1 MTYLRDVADILED
14 ASVGTFGTTI
24 FIGRPPQ
31 KPHDIVALMPY
42 GGLDP
47 QRTHNGTDRRFP
59 RVQVMCRAVKMEN
72 AVASMESVRAALRAV
87 NQLTIGSTHYE
98 AILPVGEPGLL
109 TNDPS
114 GRFPLVMSYEVR
126 FHVS

>member
-14 ASVGTFGTTI
+14 ASVGTFGTDI

-31 KPHDIVALMPY
+31 KPHDLVALMPY
-42 GGLDP
+42 GGLGAE
-47 QRTHNGTDRRFP
+47 RTHSGTDRRFP

-72 AVASMESVRAALRAV
+72 AVSKMEAVRTALRAV
-87 NQLTIGSTHYE
+87 LQLSVGSTHYE
-98 AILPVGEPGLL
+98 AIVPVNEPGLL

-114 GRFPLVMSYEVR
+114 GRF
-126 FHVS
+126 